1 MGEEIWIDEE
11 LEPDPRLNRITNDI
25 IAAAIEVHR
34 ALGPGHLEAVYQKAM
49 EIELAHRGIAFQ
61 RQLDIQLTYRG
72 EPVGTSRL
80 DLLVE
85 ETIIVDLKAVDQ
97 LGPVHS
103 AQLIS
108 YLSITGHPL
117 GLLIN
122 FNVAALRQGIKRI
135 AGRRRS

>member
-34 ALGPGHLEAVYQKAM
+34 ALGPGHLEGVYQKAM

-97 LGPVHS
+97 LGPIHS

-122 FNVAALRQGIKRI
+122 FNVPALRQGIKRI